1 MPLSGKKAF
10 ITGAQRNIGRGI
22 ALALAEA
29 GCAVGIHDIECTEDA
44 EETLF
49 LLKQMGADAEFF
61 AADLRDSKQIA
72 ELFNAF
78 VARFGGVDILVNN
91 AYWAA
96 HKPFLEIEEAN
107 WDQAMDVCLKSYF
120 LCAQQAAKR
129 MVARGQGGSIVG
141 IASIHAQR
149 VWPTDTCYGV
159 AKVGVIRLG
168 QSMAVDLAAYG
179 IRSNCILPGYMDT
192 EHAFGTAAP
201 AMGSA
206 AVHTHRHIPTQRY
219 GTPEDIGRAVVFL
232 CGEGAAQI
240 TGVALPVD
248 GGFLTTG
255 FPG

>member
-1 MPLSGKKAF
+1 MSLAGKKAL
-10 ITGAQRNIGRGI
+10 ITGARRNIGRGI

-29 GCAVGIHDIECTEDA
+29 GCAVAICDIARDEDA

-61 AADLRDSKQIA
+61 AADLRDSAQVG
-72 ELFNAF
+72 ELFTAF
-78 VARFGGVDILVNN
+78 DTRFGAIDLLVNN

-96 HKPFLEIEEAN
+96 HKPFLEIDEAN

-129 MVARGQGGSIVG
+129 MVESGGGSIVG
-141 IASIHAQR
+141 IASIHGQR

-159 AKVGVIRLG
+159 AKAGVIRLA
-168 QSMAVDLAAYG
+168 QSMAVDLAEYG

-192 EHAFGTAAP
+192 EHDFGATAP
-201 AMGSA
+201 VMGSA
-206 AVHTHRHIPTQRY
+206 PEHTHGHIPTRRY

>member
-1 MPLSGKKAF
+1 MSLAGRKALV
-10 ITGAQRNIGRGI
+10 TGARRNIGRGI

-29 GCAVGIHDIECTEDA
+29 GCAVGIHDIERDEDA

-61 AADLRDSKQIA
+61 AADLRDTDQVV

-78 VARFGGVDILVNN
+78 DARFGAIDILVNN
-91 AYWAA
+91 AYWAE
-96 HKPFLEIEEAN
+96 HKPFLQIEEAN

-120 LCAQQAAKR
+120 LCSQQAAKR
-129 MVARGQGGSIVG
+129 MAQRGDSGSIVG
-141 IASIHAQR
+141 IASIHGER

-159 AKVGVIRLG
+159 AKAGVIRLA

-192 EHAFGTAAP
+192 EHAFGSSAP
-201 AMGSA
+201 QIGSA
-206 AVHTHRHIPTQRY
+206 PERTHGHIPTRRY

-232 CGEGAAQI
+232 CGEGAGQI

-255 FPG
+255 FSG